1 MKKYGYILFFIFI
14 ATSVFAQS
22 GIQLVT
28 TLSKNKLGIHQ
39 RLRVDFT
46 VNRQGADH
54 FELPKLEE
62 FEVVGG
68 PSSSINQSWINGK
81 SSYKQTYTYI
91 IKPKRVGVFSIP
103 SASISYQGNRIE
115 SNPVEVTVLLESD
128 VPKDVND
135 PHYIASENVHLVA
148 EISKEEPYVG
158 EGIYVVYKLF
168 FSNKVGFNNWRI
180 EGVPQY
186 DGFWNQDIEVKRPEV
201 KNGTYKG
208 EDYRYIILKRALLIP
223 QKSGKLG
230 IDPINMDIS
239 VTIPTGRADFFGN
252 HIERSV
258 NYSTSSGNRSVDVK
272 GLPYE
277 NKPAGYNGAVGDFDF
292 AVTATRDI
300 LRANETTQINVQVS
314 GKGNLKLFELPTIE
328 TPTELEVYSPEHN
341 EKINASLTGMSGK
354 ISDSYTI
361 VPHYKG
367 KYQIPEVSFSYFS
380 VRDNAY
386 KTIVTKPLI
395 IDVTE
400 GKTLLGGGLVNSQN
414 SSAKQ
419 LVVATDNNFRYIL
432 NDTNFNAIKKEVFFK
447 SNLFYSLLFLPFLAI
462 PFGIFIGKRKAKRDG
477 DVAGKRFRKADKLA
491 RKYLSQAKK
500 QLGKKEAFY
509 ISLEKA
515 LHNFLKAMLNIE
527 TSDISKEKITELLLR
542 RNVDSETV
550 KEFMDVLQDCDFA
563 RYTPTT
569 DTMMKD
575 EFDKAKLII
584 AKIDKQI

>member
-186 DGFWNQDIEVKRPEV
+186 DGFFRTREQTSKQSDRTNLSELTPR
-201 KNGTYKG
+201 
-208 EDYRYIILKRALLIP
+208 DY
-223 QKSGKLG
+223 
-230 IDPINMDIS
+230 
-239 VTIPTGRADFFGN
+239 
-252 HIERSV
+252 E
-258 NYSTSSGNRSVDVK
+258 
-272 GLPYE
+272 
-277 NKPAGYNGAVGDFDF
+277 
-292 AVTATRDI
+292 
-300 LRANETTQINVQVS
+300 
-314 GKGNLKLFELPTIE
+314 
-328 TPTELEVYSPEHN
+328 
-341 EKINASLTGMSGK
+341 
-354 ISDSYTI
+354 
-361 VPHYKG
+361 
-367 KYQIPEVSFSYFS
+367 
-380 VRDNAY
+380 
-386 KTIVTKPLI
+386 
-395 IDVTE
+395 
-400 GKTLLGGGLVNSQN
+400 
-414 SSAKQ
+414 
-419 LVVATDNNFRYIL
+419 
-432 NDTNFNAIKKEVFFK
+432 
-447 SNLFYSLLFLPFLAI
+447 
-462 PFGIFIGKRKAKRDG
+462 
-477 DVAGKRFRKADKLA
+477 
-491 RKYLSQAKK
+491 
-500 QLGKKEAFY
+500 
-509 ISLEKA
+509 
-515 LHNFLKAMLNIE
+515 
-527 TSDISKEKITELLLR
+527 
-542 RNVDSETV
+542 
-550 KEFMDVLQDCDFA
+550 
-563 RYTPTT
+563 
-569 DTMMKD
+569 
-575 EFDKAKLII
+575 
-584 AKIDKQI
+584 